1 MKLWCMIQIVFN
13 VNGINFIQNEPVLGK
28 LLVNDKVSEYY
39 LMDFSEQAKKEK
51 YIGDYSQILVKKE
64 SCVKL

>member
-1 MKLWCMIQIVFN
+1 MKYWCMIQIVFN
-13 VNGINFIQNEPVLGK
+13 VGNINFIQNEPVLGNI
-28 LLVNDKVSEYY
+28 LVDDKSSNYY